1 MTLTPKIIGMM
12 SCSFLLCLGVS
23 NAASPPDELIIRPSV
38 VPSVIMVTDSIG
50 ESTPGKTVKGEV
62 LRVES
67 DNYFFVKQEDGKVV
81 RMHVDNTT
89 ANLKKPLKVKPG
101 DFVYAK
107 VDDKGHVIS
116 FLSDQPVSH

>member
-1 MTLTPKIIGMM
+1 MM
-12 SCSFLLCLGVS
+12 SCSFLLCLSVS

-38 VPSVIMVTDSIG
+38 IMITDSIG
-50 ESTPGKTVKGEV
+50 DSIPGKTIKGEV
-62 LRVES
+62 LRVE
-67 DNYFFVKQEDGKVV
+67 DDHYYFVKQEDGKVV

-116 FLSDQPVSH
+116 FLTDQPVSH